1 MPEGQKEAE
10 TAQTFDVDAYKS
22 NLIDNED
29 YSEETAAVKAKKKK
43 EQLEAQAEKGPVGK
57 MLEIDLSS
65 IAFRKAQR
73 EKMVTVRRGNTT
85 YQRRQKVGKKDPDKD
100 KKTVKKPAKKKEK
113 TLDIPKMSDINF
125 DAYAEVM
132 MAAIDNSG
140 VDTLSDMDEN
150 DIFYYIEDQTPV
162 EYSLRYGTEKL
173 QNEFEKKLYTAFK
186 SKYMNK

>member
-1 MPEGQKEAE
+1 MMSEGQKEG
-10 TAQTFDVDAYKS
+10 D
-22 NLIDNED
+22 D
-29 YSEETAAVKAKKKK
+29 YSEETVTVKAKKKK
-43 EQLEAQAEKGPVGK
+43 EQLDTQVVKGPVVK
-57 MLEIDLSS
+57 ILEIDLSD
-65 IAFRKAQR
+65 IALRKAQR

-85 YQRRQKVGKKDPDKD
+85 YQRRQKVGKKDPDNKKSA
-100 KKTVKKPAKKKEK
+100 KKTAKKKEK

-125 DAYAEVM
+125 DAYAESM

-150 DIFYYIEDQTPV
+150 DILYYIEDQTPV
-162 EYSLRYGTEKL
+162 EYGLRYGTEKL